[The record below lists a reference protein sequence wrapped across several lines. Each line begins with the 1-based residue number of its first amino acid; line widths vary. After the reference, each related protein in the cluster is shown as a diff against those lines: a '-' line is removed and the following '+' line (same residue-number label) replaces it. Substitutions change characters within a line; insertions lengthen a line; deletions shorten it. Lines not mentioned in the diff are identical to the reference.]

1 MAVERGA
8 EAVQEGDAA
17 EPRAE
22 SIRRLGIM
30 WDTGGRE
37 QESLDLSKK
46 DLREGRD
53 GRGPIGE
60 HAAQSLRP
68 GDHPLPHGHRRDD
81 VSGVSGNRLRTPRPL
96 SPRLTSRTSSRQP
109 LQTRH

>member
-1 MAVERGA
+1 MQVHEAVERRA

-30 WDTGGRE
+30 WDTGGRG

-46 DLREGRD
+46 DLRD
-53 GRGPIGE
+53 GCDSVGSVGE
-60 HAAQSLRP
+60 HAAQSLRH
-68 GDHPLPHGHRRDD
+68 GNHPLPHGHRRDD
-81 VSGVSGNRLRTPRPL
+81 VIGEMGCGL
-96 SPRLTSRTSSRQP
+96 
-109 LQTRH
+109 